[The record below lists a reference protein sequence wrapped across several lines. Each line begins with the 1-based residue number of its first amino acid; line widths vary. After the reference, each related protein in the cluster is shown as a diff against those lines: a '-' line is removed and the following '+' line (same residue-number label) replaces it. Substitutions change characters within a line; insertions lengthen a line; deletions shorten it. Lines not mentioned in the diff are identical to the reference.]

1 MPRPLSNDLRSR
13 IVKAVEEGASRN
25 ATAKRFGVSISTVVK
40 LMQAVRATGSHEPK
54 RMGGYRKAILA
65 GHEDKVVALVAARPD
80 ATLDELVRQLKA
92 LRITVRRSTLG
103 HYLNRMG
110 LRFKKNSARQRT
122 GPARRQGCTRSF
134 AP

>member
-1 MPRPLSNDLRSR
+1 MPRPLSNDLRVR
-13 IVKAVEEGASRN
+13 MVKAVGAGASRN

-65 GHEDKVVALVAARPD
+65 CHEDKVIGLVAARPD
-80 ATLDELVRQLKA
+80 ATLDELVRQLRA
-92 LRITVRRSTLG
+92 LRITVGRSTLAR
-103 HYLNRMG
+103 YLNRIG

-122 GPARRQGCTRSF
+122 GPA
-134 AP
+134 